1 MKILRKREKT
11 LIIAL
16 QRIMSSLSVSLA
28 APGIQRKGDEG
39 AGRAPAS
46 DSA

>member
-28 APGIQRKGDEG
+28 APGIQRKGDEIIL
-39 AGRAPAS
+39 RAS
-46 DSA
+46 TKIV